1 MNSAEFKHFKLH
13 ADSTLKGMT
22 KDELISY
29 IHMLHHNWEV
39 CDDMLVSFRSANL
52 VKYQYINTLERENDV
67 LKSALDKTCEE
78 LSKTYVKTTCG
89 ENIKKCREN
98 HCLGDACKYSRRLTK
113 EEWKEELMKDE
124 TD

>member
-1 MNSAEFKHFKLH
+1 MNSAEFKNFKIH

-39 CDDMLVSFRSANL
+39 CDDMIVSFRTANL
-52 VKYQYINTLERENDV
+52 EKYEYINTLERENNV
-67 LKSALDKTCEE
+67 LKSALDKACERLE
-78 LSKTYVKTTCG
+78 TYDMLVTDDDDRYYWKA
-89 ENIKKCREN
+89 EK
-98 HCLGDACKYSRRLTK
+98 
-113 EEWKEELMKDE
+113 WKEELMKDE